1 MKAVVCEVNEWR
13 RIPHLWCA
21 TSPPTEGH
29 NRVLRAGVALVAPAN
44 GVAACGYKARPGAAD
59 GGWRPLCVVQLPALP
74 LPPHADALM
83 HGHAAVPTTF
93 SRSWHRKFLLVTC
106 GTWIPSDSFVAN
118 LCRHWHRLYAHE
130 LPHDSAA
137 PVLRSTKVAHG
148 GQAKVPDK

>member
-1 MKAVVCEVNEWR
+1 M
-13 RIPHLWCA
+13 
-21 TSPPTEGH
+21 SPPTEGH

-44 GVAACGYKARPGAAD
+44 GGAACGCNSRPDAAD
-59 GGWRPLCVVQLPALP
+59 GGWRSLCVVQLLP
-74 LPPHADALM
+74 LLSLPPHADALT
-83 HGHAAVPTTF
+83 HGCAAAPTTF
-93 SRSWHRKFLLVTC
+93 SRSWHRRYLLVIC
-106 GTWIPSDSFVAN
+106 GTWILSDSFVAN